1 MSEKPIGFVPR
12 FRVPRFFTVDL
23 LIKVGSLLF
32 ALALVSAFYSSYV
45 EPTVEQITI
54 EGRVQARTSGEG
66 YIAPRSAAVI
76 VKDPEQRWE
85 ITFWVWAMILLSLKL
100 SRLARE
106 NRMLGLDYLG
116 LRPGEQIQPAD
127 AAARLKDIEFALG
140 ERPVWRDRLLPN
152 IILSALH
159 RFHATGSIM
168 DAAGSVKERADT
180 AANEYEADLSLVR
193 YIAWAIP
200 AIGFIGTVRGIG
212 EALAQAGKAIAGD
225 ITGVVDA
232 LGLAF
237 NSTLV
242 ALILAIPL
250 MFLLFVIQ
258 GRQDRFFVDLLS
270 YCDAHLISRMRVPEP
285 EPGAK
290 DAEAVEAALPRS
302 V

>member
-1 MSEKPIGFVPR
+1 MADKPVTFVPR
-12 FRVPRFFTVDL
+12 FRVPRFLTLDL
-23 LIKVGSLLF
+23 IIKVGSLLF
-32 ALALVSAFYSSYV
+32 AIAVVSAFYSSYV
-45 EPTVEQITI
+45 DPTVEQLMI
-54 EGRVQARTSGEG
+54 EGRVQARSSDG
-66 YIAPRSAAVI
+66 YIAPRNAAII

-85 ITFWVWAMILLSLKL
+85 IIFWVWAMIMLSQKL
-100 SRLARE
+100 WRVSRE

-116 LRPGEQIQPAD
+116 LQPEEQITPD
-127 AAARLKDIEFALG
+127 DSLRRLGEIESALE

-159 RFHATGSIM
+159 RFQATQSIM
-168 DAAGSVKERADT
+168 DAAGAVKERSDV
-180 AANEYEADLSLVR
+180 AANEFEADLSLVR

-212 EALAQAGKAIAGD
+212 EALAQASKAIAGD

-242 ALILAIPL
+242 ALLLAMPL
-250 MFLLFVIQ
+250 MFILFLVQ
-258 GRQDRFFVDLLS
+258 GRQDKFFVDLQS
-270 YCDAHLISRMRVPEP
+270 YCDAHLISRMRGLENKKAP
-285 EPGAK
+285 
-290 DAEAVEAALPRS
+290 VEEFS

>member
-1 MSEKPIGFVPR
+1 MSEKVTGFVPR
-12 FRVPRFFTVDL
+12 FRVPRFFNVDL
-23 LIKVGSLLF
+23 LVKVGSLVF
-32 ALALVSAFYSSYV
+32 AIIVVSLFYSSYV
-45 EPTVEQITI
+45 DPTVEQLVI
-54 EGRVQARTSGEG
+54 EGRVQARTSTDG
-66 YIAPRSAAVI
+66 YIAPRAAAII

-85 ITFWVWAMILLSLKL
+85 LTFWVWAMILLGQKFWRL
-100 SRLARE
+100 SRE

-116 LRPGEQIQPAD
+116 LEPGNTILPAD
-127 AAARLKDIEFALG
+127 AQSRLREIEGALE

-152 IILSALH
+152 IILNALH
-159 RFHATGSIM
+159 RFHATASIT
-168 DAAGSVKERADT
+168 DAAGSVKERADA
-180 AANEYEADLSLVR
+180 AANEYEADLALVR

-212 EALAQAGKAIAGD
+212 EALAQASRAIAGD

-242 ALILAIPL
+242 ALLLAMPL
-250 MFLLFVIQ
+250 MFVLFLVQ

-270 YCDAHLISRMRVPEP
+270 YCDAHLISRMRAPEP
-285 EPGAK
+285 VADEVVP
-290 DAEAVEAALPRS
+290 S